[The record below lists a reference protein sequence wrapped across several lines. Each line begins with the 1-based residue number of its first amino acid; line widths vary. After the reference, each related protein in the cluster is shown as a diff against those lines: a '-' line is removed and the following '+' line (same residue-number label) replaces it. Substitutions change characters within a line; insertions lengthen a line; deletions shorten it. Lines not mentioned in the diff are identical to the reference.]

1 MKIGDRLSVR
11 CYDGK
16 QRKGHVIY
24 IHPDKIFI
32 TLEFEGTAGKFREAI
47 LLDRSKRKKSNQVR
61 WQPYTKEE
69 DKLILNSDDDSRLAR
84 QLHRTKCAIQNRR
97 ARLKQCIIP
106 NT

>member
-1 MKIGDRLSVR
+1 MKLNDKLSVR
-11 CYDGK
+11 CSDGIT
-16 QRKGHVIY
+16 RTGTIIY